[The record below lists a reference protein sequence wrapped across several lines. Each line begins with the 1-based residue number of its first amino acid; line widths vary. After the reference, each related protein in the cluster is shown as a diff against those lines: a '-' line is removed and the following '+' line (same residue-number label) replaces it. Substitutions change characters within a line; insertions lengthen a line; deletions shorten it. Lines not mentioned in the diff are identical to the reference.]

1 MLPSASH
8 PRRLRRTWWAAWVLV
23 ALALLV
29 GAVAMRNGGRPAAPS
44 PSPAPTLV
52 EPMPPPAGPAVPFPI
67 KVQLSGGFDQTS
79 AGAINAAVAYVTAG
93 PALLDMDTDGAV
105 ETVRAMAAAATAD
118 AQAEDLRLRLA
129 DLRRALGGGN
139 GPLRY
144 YRSAIATRVEAFTP
158 ASARVAVWHLGV
170 VSKAGIAPPQAGWAI
185 SVVDLVWEA
194 GDWKLVRESVSP
206 GPAPI
211 LDSSAPP
218 ATAEELDAAL
228 VGFAVRDAR

>member
-1 MLPSASH
+1 
-8 PRRLRRTWWAAWVLV
+8 
-23 ALALLV
+23 
-29 GAVAMRNGGRPAAPS
+29 
-44 PSPAPTLV
+44 
-52 EPMPPPAGPAVPFPI
+52 MPPPAGPAVPFPI

-79 AGAINAAVAYVTAG
+79 AGAIDAAVAYVTAG

-105 ETVRAMAAAATAD
+105 EQAVRAMAAAATAD

-139 GPLRY
+139 WTIALLPGPRLPPGWRPS
-144 YRSAIATRVEAFTP
+144 RRRALAWPSGTW
-158 ASARVAVWHLGV
+158 ASSR
-170 VSKAGIAPPQAGWAI
+170 KAGIAPPQAGWAI